1 MQGNTFLEGKT
12 TCTEWETTAS
22 CGTLCLYIRIWS
34 MWNMWNTLERFMAFD
49 FCFYVLHTK
58 TQVAQSDP
66 YVQITAGRS
75 IWYHMVIALKS
86 YEWKITKC
94 HGFLWTYKEGPRV
107 L

>member
-1 MQGNTFLEGKT
+1 
-12 TCTEWETTAS
+12 
-22 CGTLCLYIRIWS
+22 
-34 MWNMWNTLERFMAFD
+34 MWNTLERFMAFD